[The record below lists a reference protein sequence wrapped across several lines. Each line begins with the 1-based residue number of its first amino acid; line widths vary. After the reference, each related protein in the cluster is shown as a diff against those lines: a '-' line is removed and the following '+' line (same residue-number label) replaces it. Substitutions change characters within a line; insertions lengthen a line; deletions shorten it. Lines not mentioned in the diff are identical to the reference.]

1 MSLST
6 SFLNSAS
13 FLSLKACQAAFSF
26 PSIAALSGV
35 AAMETA
41 MAPKRTTIA
50 WVMHFFIVSLS
61 LRLLQMIC
69 VSDQTVKTNPLPVQ
83 IEQHVSIQA
92 SARRHSCHCKSHGI
106 MGADSRGDFFA
117 GVDVCG
123 CARKADLPTSSSKLA
138 SASFILPS

>member
-41 MAPKRTTIA
+41 MAPKEDDHRVGHA
-50 WVMHFFIVSLS
+50 FFHRVLS
-61 LRLLQMIC
+61 LRVLQII
-69 VSDQTVKTNPLPVQ
+69 SRLRPDGQDQSVTGHRTTRLNSSIGTQALAPLQ
-83 IEQHVSIQA
+83 ISRNNG
-92 SARRHSCHCKSHGI
+92 SGFKRR
-106 MGADSRGDFFA
+106 FF
-117 GVDVCG
+117 C
-123 CARKADLPTSSSKLA
+123 RS
-138 SASFILPS
+138 